1 MISIIV
7 PVYNAAKYLPQ
18 CLDSILQQTYTD
30 FELLLIDDGSVDQ
43 SGEICDSYSA
53 LDSRCKVV
61 HQENKGTAAA
71 RNKGLELASGEYVAF
86 VDNDDWIHP
95 LYLEYLHKAINEGD
109 FLLSMVLYQKT
120 ERQSIGVMDVGYSTD
135 IVYSNSLRTMLYSIE
150 DSDIPYGF
158 IWAKLYRRELL
169 DNIRFKDVIG
179 EDIEFSFNVNNKLE
193 SAIVVTQSMYN
204 WFQHPESQFHNRSSD
219 KLNSSIDCYYLILNE
234 IPKSELQ
241 IRACC
246 LKRLWLVMLSTRYM
260 VDKYDIHCS
269 AKCDVVK
276 NAESV
281 RKSTIAEFVHNKYIP
296 LTYRVALP
304 AFYYMPSLYNLFRWA
319 MEKYTILL
327 TVSRTRKMSQGD
339 GDGCGW

>member
-7 PVYNAAKYLPQ
+7 PIYNAENFLPR

-30 FELLLIDDGSVDQ
+30 FELLLIDDGSTDL
-43 SGEICDSYSA
+43 SSEICDKYCM
-53 LDSRCKVV
+53 LDNRCKVI
-61 HQENKGTAAA
+61 HQKNGGTAAA

-95 LYLEYLHKAINEGD
+95 LYLEYLHRAINEGD
-109 FLLSMVLYQKT
+109 FLLSMVLYKKM
-120 ERQSIGVMDVGYSTD
+120 ERQSIGVMDVSYSTD
-135 IVYSNSLRTMLYSIE
+135 IVYSDSLRTMLYSID

-158 IWAKLYRRELL
+158 IWAKLFRRELL

-204 WFQHPESQFHNRSSD
+204 WFQHSESQFRNRSSD
-219 KLNSSIDCYYLILNE
+219 KLNSSINCYYLILNE

-276 NAESV
+276 NAELV
-281 RKSTIAEFVHNKYIP
+281 KKNTIAEFLHNKHIP
-296 LTYRVALP
+296 LTYRMALP

-319 MEKYTILL
+319 MGKYTILL
-327 TVSRTRKMSQGD
+327 MVSRTCKMSRGD
-339 GDGCGW
+339 GDGCGR

>member
-43 SGEICDSYSA
+43 SGIICDRYRA

-95 LYLEYLHKAINEGD
+95 LYLEYLHRAINEGD
-109 FLLSMVLYQKT
+109 FFLSMVLYQKT

-135 IVYSNSLRTMLYSIE
+135 IVYSDSLRTMLYSID

-158 IWAKLYRRELL
+158 IWAKLYKRELL

-204 WFQHPESQFHNRSSD
+204 WFQHPESQFRNRSSA
-219 KLNSSIDCYYLILNE
+219 KLNSSIDCYSLILNE

-276 NAESV
+276 NAELV
-281 RKSTIAEFVHNKYIP
+281 KKNTITEFLHNKHIP
-296 LTYRVALP
+296 LTYRMALP
-304 AFYYMPSLYNLFRWA
+304 AFYYMPSLYTLFRWS
-319 MEKYTILL
+319 MEKLSI
-327 TVSRTRKMSQGD
+327 SRTSK
-339 GDGCGW
+339 